1 MADETLGVI
10 IGSVAGGVVL
20 ALVVAVISFVVCRR
34 WKLKRRSWDY
44 DWENNDKVRI
54 TTSAPIS
61 RSASPNMLKRKSCPD
76 TGVFKGMMVRSM
88 TTEGIPDFSLPPE
101 RVQPCVTPK
110 RSQSM
115 SPLQQQNGLLGD
127 IQPDLYRSYGG
138 CEDDDFHLPPSE
150 HGRLWFSV
158 IYDAVVEQLHVTLV
172 KAKELIGRGRENSA
186 RDPFVKIFLLPDE
199 RICRISKVRK
209 KTLTPVY
216 NENFVFE
223 VSPNDIGDSIL
234 RFSVYDV
241 DKRRV
246 RHSLGHVLLALRDMD
261 LTKGDTVWKDLEQ
274 SHQMSDAPGELC
286 FSLNYLPNLDKIKV
300 LILNA
305 RKLRQMC
312 FDKDTGTYVRINMMH
327 GRKIH
332 KVKRTATYRATT
344 DPTFNE
350 SFSFSLVGKVLDSC
364 SFEISVMTSSKSPRS
379 HDNVYGKVVIGSFMF
394 SRGDELLHWQEMM
407 SQPRTPVQRWHTLT
421 GNSNAH

>member
-1 MADETLGVI
+1 MSDETLGVI
-10 IGSVAGGVVL
+10 IGCVTGGVVL
-20 ALVVAVISFVVCRR
+20 VVLLIISIVICRR
-34 WKLKRRSWDY
+34 LKQKRRPWDY
-44 DWENNDKVRI
+44 DWENCDKAKI
-54 TTSAPIS
+54 TKSAPIS
-61 RSASPNMLKRKSCPD
+61 RSSSPNITKRKSCPD
-76 TGVFKGMMVRSM
+76 TAVFKGVMVRSM
-88 TTEGIPDFSLPPE
+88 TTDGIPDFSLPPE
-101 RVQPCVTPK
+101 RVQPYTTPK

-115 SPLQQQNGLLGD
+115 APLQHQQNLLGD
-127 IQPDLYRSYGG
+127 IKPDLYRSYGG
-138 CEDDDFHLPPSE
+138 CEEDDFHLPPSE
-150 HGRLWFSV
+150 NGRLWFSV
-158 IYDAVVEQLHVTLV
+158 IYDAAVEQLHVTLV
-172 KAKELIGRGRENSA
+172 KVKELIGRGRENRA

-199 RICRISKVRK
+199 RNCRISKVRK
-209 KTLTPVY
+209 KTLTPVF

-223 VSPNDIGDSIL
+223 VSTEDIGESIL

-246 RHSLGHVLLALRDMD
+246 RHSLGHVLLALRDTD

-274 SHQMSDAPGELC
+274 SHQLSDTPGELC

-305 RKLRQMC
+305 RKLRQLS
-312 FDKDTGTYVRINMMH
+312 FDKDSGTYVRIHMMH
-327 GRKIH
+327 GRKLH

-379 HDNVYGKVVIGSFMF
+379 HDNVYGRIVIGSFMF

-407 SQPRTPVQRWHTLT
+407 SQPRTPIQRWHTLA
-421 GNSNAH
+421 GINNGH

>member
-1 MADETLGVI
+1 MSDETLGVI
-10 IGSVAGGVVL
+10 IGSVAGGVI
-20 ALVVAVISFVVCRR
+20 LVVIVAVISLVVCRR
-34 WKLKRRSWDY
+34 LKQRHRSLNY
-44 DWENNDKVRI
+44 DWENSDKIQI
-54 TTSAPIS
+54 TKSAPIS
-61 RSASPNMLKRKSCPD
+61 RSASPNMVKRKSCPD
-76 TGVFKGMMVRSM
+76 TAVFKGMMVRSM
-88 TTEGIPDFSLPPE
+88 TTDGIPDFSLPPE
-101 RVQPCVTPK
+101 RVQPCGTPQ
-110 RSQSM
+110 RSQSLA
-115 SPLQQQNGLLGD
+115 PIQQQYGLIGD
-127 IQPDLYRSYGG
+127 IQPDLYRSYVGY
-138 CEDDDFHLPPSE
+138 EEDDFHLPPSE

-172 KAKELIGRGRENSA
+172 KVKELVGRGRENGA

-199 RICRISKVRK
+199 RNCRISKVRK

-223 VSPNDIGDSIL
+223 VSPEDIGESIL

-246 RHSLGHVLLALRDMD
+246 RHSLGHVLLALKDLD

-274 SHQMSDAPGELC
+274 SHQISDAPGELC

-305 RKLRQMC
+305 RKLRQMS
-312 FDKDTGTYVRINMMH
+312 FDRDSGTYVRINMMH
-327 GRKIH
+327 GRRLY
-332 KVKRTATYRATT
+332 KVKKTATYRAST

-350 SFSFSLVGKVLDSC
+350 SFTFSLVGKVLDSC
-364 SFEISVMTSSKSPRS
+364 SFEICVMTSSKSPRS

-394 SRGDELLHWQEMM
+394 SRGEELLHWQEMM
-407 SQPRTPVQRWHTLT
+407 SQPRTPIQKWHTLT
-421 GNSNAH
+421 GNGNNH